1 MGDEA
6 EETAMSSPKSGPTV
20 LVTGANSAIGSASV
34 DALLDRGA
42 VVVATVRGDDAA
54 AVVAAERESAV
65 AAGRLTIERLE
76 VTDADDCER
85 VMARCRPTVVVNNAG
100 AALLGAVCDVDDDAA
115 RAQLEVMVLGPVRL
129 ARSLID
135 VARHERSDGT
145 ELADR
150 RVVNIS
156 SSLAST
162 PMPFTGWYAASK
174 SALDTVSERLRV
186 EAAPLGVAVVTVECG
201 AVSTEAWDDAADI
214 VRRPSVDDGTEAGR
228 RQWGRITS
236 WLEPRFADPEEVGR
250 RVASV
255 ALDPS
260 PPPVT
265 RVGFGSRLGLA
276 SRLVPAPVRDLLGR
290 TVFRLGR
297 AR

>member
-1 MGDEA
+1 MSPP
-6 EETAMSSPKSGPTV
+6 TADPTV

-42 VVVATVRGDDAA
+42 WVVATVRGDDAA
-54 AVVAAERESAV
+54 GVVAEGRESAV
-65 AAGRLTIERLE
+65 AVGRLTIERLE
-76 VTDADDCER
+76 VTDADDCEQ

-129 ARSLID
+129 ARLLID
-135 VARHERSDGT
+135 AARREHLEGAPV
-145 ELADR
+145 ADR

-162 PMPFTGWYAASK
+162 PLPFTGWYAASK
-174 SALDTVSERLRV
+174 SALDTLAERLRV

-201 AVSTEAWDDAADI
+201 AVSTHAWDDAADT
-214 VRRPSVDDGTEAGR
+214 VRGASADDGTGAGR
-228 RQWGRITS
+228 RQWGRLTS
-236 WLEPRFADPEEVGR
+236 WLEPRFAEPEEVGR
-250 RVASV
+250 IVASV
-255 ALDPS
+255 ALDRS
-260 PPPVT
+260 PPPVR
-265 RVGFGSRLGLA
+265 RVGFGSRLGVA
-276 SRLVPAPVRDLLGR
+276 ARLVPAPVQDLIGR